1 LSDIVQNIITLK
13 SQIPQSV
20 KLIAVSKTKS
30 VADIMAAY
38 SAGQRLF
45 GENRVPEL
53 LGKKDQLPEDIEWHF
68 IGHLQTNKAKV
79 LAPFITLIHSIDSL
93 KLLSV
98 INAEA
103 AIAGRIIDCLLQVH
117 IADEETKY
125 GFVYEDLI
133 EMLDKQGVAVFQNVR
148 ICGVMGMATFTN
160 DDKKVRQEF
169 AYLKSCFNDLRTRY
183 FSDKPY
189 FKELSMGMS
198 GDYHIAIEEGST
210 MIRIGSNIF
219 GERNLNI

>member
-1 LSDIVQNIITLK
+1 MSDIVQNIITLK

-20 KLIAVSKTKS
+20 KLVTVSKTKP
-30 VADIMAAY
+30 VADILTAY

-45 GENRVPEL
+45 GENRVTEL
-53 LGKKDQLPEDIEWHF
+53 LVKKDQLPGDIEWHF
-68 IGHLQTNKAKV
+68 IGHLQTNKVKV
-79 LAPFITLIHSIDSL
+79 LVPFITLIHSIDSF

-103 AIAGRIIDCLLQVH
+103 AKANMDIDCLLQVH

-125 GFVYEDLI
+125 GFLYEELI
-133 EMLDKQGVAVFQNVR
+133 EMFDKQGVAAFPNVR
-148 ICGVMGMATFTN
+148 ICGVMGMATFSN

-169 AYLKSCFNDLRTRY
+169 AFLRSCFTDLRARY
-183 FSDKPY
+183 FTGNPH

-210 MIRIGSNIF
+210 MIRIGSTIF
-219 GERNLNI
+219 GERNINI